1 MKVLRKSA
9 INRKIKDMQIGDQI
23 VVPLKGFGKFTAT
36 VQKKDKNSILFLLDE
51 CVALRPMN
59 ENNTNAGGFASSDLC
74 KWLNTTLLA
83 AFPDYL
89 RERLSQI
96 TLPTYGQIFGHDDFY
111 KEHVEEDHDNRFSLM
126 ESRKNRIA
134 EFLYDFEWYWLSNA
148 IRNYSA
154 SFALVGTGGHA
165 GCGGASGSGG
175 VRPAFLLKF

>member
-1 MKVLRKSA
+1 MKVLRNLK
-9 INRKIKDMQIGDQI
+9 IKTKIKDMQIGDQI
-23 VVPLKGFGKFTAT
+23 VVPLKDFGKFTAT
-36 VQKKDKNSILFLLDE
+36 VQKKNENGVLFMLDE

-59 ENNTNAGGFASSDLC
+59 ENNTNAGGFANSDLY
-74 KWLNTTLLA
+74 KWLNTTLLV

-111 KEHVEEDHDNRFSLM
+111 KEQVEEDYDDQFPLM

-148 IRNYSA
+148 IKDYSA
-154 SFALVGTGGHA
+154 YFAFVDYYGNAGYGNASSSF
-165 GCGGASGSGG
+165 G
-175 VRPAFLLKF
+175 VRPVFLLKF